1 MKITLSGNVF
11 TSYDV
16 KTKNSSKNENSFEET
31 LLNQKQQSYQTNN
44 QLSQTS
50 SKISFIDPVNGGKVS
65 VSLENST
72 LEKLQNRFG
81 VNSVVRNEAGDVEL
95 KDKAQEFVAGWFA
108 DIAYTRDFLKADV
121 NNDGVLSEE
130 EYGKTKNGLG
140 ISSSIRFEQDDF
152 VVKEE
157 ALGYFKTNNIIYSS
171 EGLNYNAYRTGKNE
185 SSIDDE
191 LNYTL
196 NLDKDFNGNITLQET
211 YEGES
216 SIEQKVQENLKK
228 LFLDNKDS
236 FIYNISYG
244 EKYFTQALNYVLE
257 TMEKSET
264 LDKDKW
270 EQIRKDN
277 YLKLD
282 GGYLRL
288 DLELIS
294 TLDQELLKKL
304 LKSFEES
311 TNSFSQVSSPLNQN
325 ETTKE
330 FLNRTN
336 IVNKETEIYV

>member
-1 MKITLSGNVF
+1 MQISLNGTAF

-16 KTKNSSKNENSFEET
+16 KAKGNSKNETFFEET
-31 LLNQKQQSYQTNN
+31 LQNQQSYQTNI
-44 QLSQTS
+44 QLSPTS
-50 SKISFIDPVNGGKVS
+50 VNTTFKDPTNDKLVTI
-65 VSLENST
+65 SLENST
-72 LEKLQNRFG
+72 IEKLQNQFG
-81 VNSVVRNEAGDVEL
+81 KDSVL
-95 KDKAQEFVAGWFA
+95 KDENGNISLTGKAQDFVAGWFA

-282 GGYLRL
+282 KGYLQL
-288 DLELIS
+288 DLEVIS
-294 TLDQELLKKL
+294 TLDSTLIEKLLKKL
-304 LKSFEES
+304 KGNNFSVEQNNLKTS
-311 TNSFSQVSSPLNQN
+311 
-325 ETTKE
+325 ETTE
-330 FLNRTN
+330 NFLNRINTK
-336 IVNKETEIYV
+336 NKEIEIYV

>member
-1 MKITLSGNVF
+1 MQISLNGTAF

-16 KTKNSSKNENSFEET
+16 KAKGNSKNETFFEET
-31 LLNQKQQSYQTNN
+31 LQNQQSYQTNI
-44 QLSQTS
+44 QLSPTS
-50 SKISFIDPVNGGKVS
+50 VNTTFKDPTNDKLVTI
-65 VSLENST
+65 SLENST
-72 LEKLQNRFG
+72 IEKLQNQFG
-81 VNSVVRNEAGDVEL
+81 KDSVL
-95 KDKAQEFVAGWFA
+95 KDENGNISLTGKAQDFVAGWFA

-130 EYGKTKNGLG
+130 EYGNTKNGLG
-140 ISSSIRFEQDDF
+140 LSSFIEFEQNDF
-152 VVKEE
+152 VLKEE

>member
-1 MKITLSGNVF
+1 MWILKGGIK
-11 TSYDV
+11 Y
-16 KTKNSSKNENSFEET
+16 E
-31 LLNQKQQSYQTNN
+31 KQQR
-44 QLSQTS
+44 
-50 SKISFIDPVNGGKVS
+50 IFI
-65 VSLENST
+65 
-72 LEKLQNRFG
+72 F
-81 VNSVVRNEAGDVEL
+81 
-95 KDKAQEFVAGWFA
+95 
-108 DIAYTRDFLKADV
+108 I
-121 NNDGVLSEE
+121 
-130 EYGKTKNGLG
+130 
-140 ISSSIRFEQDDF
+140 
-152 VVKEE
+152 
-157 ALGYFKTNNIIYSS
+157 
-171 EGLNYNAYRTGKNE
+171 
-185 SSIDDE
+185 
-191 LNYTL
+191 
-196 NLDKDFNGNITLQET
+196 
-211 YEGES
+211 
-216 SIEQKVQENLKK
+216 KK
-228 LFLDNKDS
+228 YS

>member
-1 MKITLSGNVF
+1 MQISLNGTAF

-16 KTKNSSKNENSFEET
+16 KAKGNSKNETFFEET
-31 LLNQKQQSYQTNN
+31 LQNQQSYQTNI
-44 QLSQTS
+44 QLSPTS
-50 SKISFIDPVNGGKVS
+50 VNTTFKDPTNDKLVTI
-65 VSLENST
+65 SLENST
-72 LEKLQNRFG
+72 IEKLQNQFG
-81 VNSVVRNEAGDVEL
+81 KDSVL
-95 KDKAQEFVAGWFA
+95 KDENGNISLTGKAQDFVAGWFA

-304 LKSFEES
+304 LKSKG
-311 TNSFSQVSSPLNQN
+311 TLNSLS
-325 ETTKE
+325 
-330 FLNRTN
+330 
-336 IVNKETEIYV
+336 Y

>member
-1 MKITLSGNVF
+1 MKKNKSPRNKTLTITDYEREQYKKSIVYPSQEIILDSIIN
-11 TSYDV
+11 
-16 KTKNSSKNENSFEET
+16 KTICSDLYKIIDKFPPAFVD
-31 LLNQKQQSYQTNN
+31 LL
-44 QLSQTS
+44 
-50 SKISFIDPVNGGKVS
+50 IIDPP
-65 VSLENST
+65 
-72 LEKLQNRFG
+72 
-81 VNSVVRNEAGDVEL
+81 
-95 KDKAQEFVAGWFA
+95 
-108 DIAYTRDFLKADV
+108 Y
-121 NNDGVLSEE
+121 
-130 EYGKTKNGLG
+130 
-140 ISSSIRFEQDDF
+140 
-152 VVKEE
+152 
-157 ALGYFKTNNIIYSS
+157 
-171 EGLNYNAYRTGKNE
+171 
-185 SSIDDE
+185 
-191 LNYTL
+191 

>member
-1 MKITLSGNVF
+1 M
-11 TSYDV
+11 
-16 KTKNSSKNENSFEET
+16 
-31 LLNQKQQSYQTNN
+31 
-44 QLSQTS
+44 
-50 SKISFIDPVNGGKVS
+50 S

-81 VNSVVRNEAGDVEL
+81 VNSVVKNEAGDVEL

-108 DIAYTRDFLKADV
+108 DIAYTRGFLEADV

-130 EYGKTKNGLG
+130 EYGNTKNGLG
-140 ISSSIRFEQDDF
+140 LSSFIEFEQNDF
-152 VVKEE
+152 VLKEE

>member
-1 MKITLSGNVF
+1 MQISLNGTAF

-16 KTKNSSKNENSFEET
+16 KAKGNSKNETFFEET
-31 LLNQKQQSYQTNN
+31 LQNQQSYQTNI
-44 QLSQTS
+44 QLSPTS
-50 SKISFIDPVNGGKVS
+50 VNTTFKDPTNDKLVTI
-65 VSLENST
+65 SLENST
-72 LEKLQNRFG
+72 IEKLQNQFG
-81 VNSVVRNEAGDVEL
+81 KDSVL
-95 KDKAQEFVAGWFA
+95 KDENGNISLTGKAQDFVAGWFA

-288 DLELIS
+288 DLEL
-294 TLDQELLKKL
+294 
-304 LKSFEES
+304 
-311 TNSFSQVSSPLNQN
+311 
-325 ETTKE
+325 
-330 FLNRTN
+330 
-336 IVNKETEIYV
+336 

>member
-1 MKITLSGNVF
+1 MQISLNGTAF

-16 KTKNSSKNENSFEET
+16 KAKGNSKNETFFEET
-31 LLNQKQQSYQTNN
+31 LQNQQSYQTNI
-44 QLSQTS
+44 QLSPTS
-50 SKISFIDPVNGGKVS
+50 VNTTFKDPTNDKLVTI
-65 VSLENST
+65 SLENST
-72 LEKLQNRFG
+72 IEKLQNQFG
-81 VNSVVRNEAGDVEL
+81 KDSVL
-95 KDKAQEFVAGWFA
+95 KDENGNISLTGKAQDFVAGWFA

-330 FLNRTN
+330 FLNRR
-336 IVNKETEIYV
+336 V

>member
-1 MKITLSGNVF
+1 MKITLSGTVF

-31 LLNQKQQSYQTNN
+31 LQNQKQQSYQTNI
-44 QLSQTS
+44 QLSPTS
-50 SKISFIDPVNGGKVS
+50 VNTTFKDPTNDKLVTI
-65 VSLENST
+65 SLENST
-72 LEKLQNRFG
+72 IEKLQNQFG
-81 VNSVVRNEAGDVEL
+81 KDSVL
-95 KDKAQEFVAGWFA
+95 KDENGNISLTGKAQDFVAGWFA

>member
-1 MKITLSGNVF
+1 MQISLIGTAF

-16 KTKNSSKNENSFEET
+16 KAKGNSKNETFFEET
-31 LLNQKQQSYQTNN
+31 LQNQQSYQTNI
-44 QLSQTS
+44 QLSPTS
-50 SKISFIDPVNGGKVS
+50 VNTTFKDPTNDKLVTI
-65 VSLENST
+65 SLENST
-72 LEKLQNRFG
+72 IEKLQNQFG
-81 VNSVVRNEAGDVEL
+81 KDSVL
-95 KDKAQEFVAGWFA
+95 KDENGNISLTGKAQDFVAGWFA

>member
-1 MKITLSGNVF
+1 MQISLNGTAF

-16 KTKNSSKNENSFEET
+16 KAKGNSKNETFFEET
-31 LLNQKQQSYQTNN
+31 LQNQQSYQTNI
-44 QLSQTS
+44 QLSPTS
-50 SKISFIDPVNGGKVS
+50 VNTTFKDPTNDKLVTI
-65 VSLENST
+65 SLENST
-72 LEKLQNRFG
+72 IEKLQNQFG
-81 VNSVVRNEAGDVEL
+81 KDSVL
-95 KDKAQEFVAGWFA
+95 KDENGNISLTGKAQDFVAGWFA

-216 SIEQKVQENLKK
+216 SIEQKVQENLKR

>member
-1 MKITLSGNVF
+1 MQISLNGTAF

-16 KTKNSSKNENSFEET
+16 KAKGNSKNETFFEET
-31 LLNQKQQSYQTNN
+31 LQNQQSYQTNI
-44 QLSQTS
+44 QLSPTS
-50 SKISFIDPVNGGKVS
+50 VNTTFKDPTNDKLVTI
-65 VSLENST
+65 SLENST
-72 LEKLQNRFG
+72 IEKLQNQFG
-81 VNSVVRNEAGDVEL
+81 KDSVL
-95 KDKAQEFVAGWFA
+95 KDENGNISLTGKAQDFVAGWFA

-294 TLDQELLKKL
+294 TLDQELLKKV

>member
-1 MKITLSGNVF
+1 MQISLNGTAF

-16 KTKNSSKNENSFEET
+16 KAKGNSKNETFFEET
-31 LLNQKQQSYQTNN
+31 LQNQQSYQTNI
-44 QLSQTS
+44 QLSPTS
-50 SKISFIDPVNGGKVS
+50 VNTTFKDPTNDKLVTI
-65 VSLENST
+65 SLENST
-72 LEKLQNRFG
+72 IEKLQNQFG
-81 VNSVVRNEAGDVEL
+81 KDSVL
-95 KDKAQEFVAGWFA
+95 KDENGNISLTGKAQDFVAGWFA

-228 LFLDNKDS
+228 LFLDNKYS

>member
-31 LLNQKQQSYQTNN
+31 LQNQKQQSYQTNN

-50 SKISFIDPVNGGKVS
+50 SKTSFIDPVNGGKVS

-108 DIAYTRDFLKADV
+108 DIAYTRGFLGADV

>member
-1 MKITLSGNVF
+1 MQISLNGTAF

-16 KTKNSSKNENSFEET
+16 KAKGNSKNETFFEET
-31 LLNQKQQSYQTNN
+31 LQNQQSYQTNI
-44 QLSQTS
+44 QLSPTS
-50 SKISFIDPVNGGKVS
+50 VNTTFKDPTNDKLVTI
-65 VSLENST
+65 SLENST
-72 LEKLQNRFG
+72 IEKLQNQFG
-81 VNSVVRNEAGDVEL
+81 KDSVL
-95 KDKAQEFVAGWFA
+95 KDENGNISLTGKAQDFVAGWFA

-216 SIEQKVQENLKK
+216 SIEQKVQENLKN

>member
-1 MKITLSGNVF
+1 MQISLNGTAF

-16 KTKNSSKNENSFEET
+16 KAKGNSKNETFFEET
-31 LLNQKQQSYQTNN
+31 LQNQQSYQTNI
-44 QLSQTS
+44 QLSPTS
-50 SKISFIDPVNGGKVS
+50 VNTTFKDPTNDKLVTI
-65 VSLENST
+65 SLENST
-72 LEKLQNRFG
+72 IEKLQNQFG
-81 VNSVVRNEAGDVEL
+81 KDSVL
-95 KDKAQEFVAGWFA
+95 KDENGNISLTGKAQDFVAGWFA

-304 LKSFEES
+304 LKSFE
-311 TNSFSQVSSPLNQN
+311 
-325 ETTKE
+325 
-330 FLNRTN
+330 
-336 IVNKETEIYV
+336 

>member
-1 MKITLSGNVF
+1 M
-11 TSYDV
+11 
-16 KTKNSSKNENSFEET
+16 
-31 LLNQKQQSYQTNN
+31 
-44 QLSQTS
+44 
-50 SKISFIDPVNGGKVS
+50 
-65 VSLENST
+65 
-72 LEKLQNRFG
+72 
-81 VNSVVRNEAGDVEL
+81 
-95 KDKAQEFVAGWFA
+95 
-108 DIAYTRDFLKADV
+108 
-121 NNDGVLSEE
+121 
-130 EYGKTKNGLG
+130 
-140 ISSSIRFEQDDF
+140 
-152 VVKEE
+152 
-157 ALGYFKTNNIIYSS
+157 
-171 EGLNYNAYRTGKNE
+171 
-185 SSIDDE
+185 
-191 LNYTL
+191 
-196 NLDKDFNGNITLQET
+196 QET

>member
-1 MKITLSGNVF
+1 MTI
-11 TSYDV
+11 
-16 KTKNSSKNENSFEET
+16 
-31 LLNQKQQSYQTNN
+31 
-44 QLSQTS
+44 
-50 SKISFIDPVNGGKVS
+50 
-65 VSLENST
+65 SLENST
-72 LEKLQNRFG
+72 IEKLQNQFG
-81 VNSVVRNEAGDVEL
+81 KDSVL
-95 KDKAQEFVAGWFA
+95 KDENGNISLTGKAQDFVAGWFA

-270 EQIRKDN
+270 DQIRKDN

-282 GGYLRL
+282 GNFLRL
-288 DLELIS
+288 DMELVS
-294 TLDQELLKKL
+294 TLDEELLKKL
-304 LKSFEES
+304 LQSF
-311 TNSFSQVSSPLNQN
+311 
-325 ETTKE
+325 
-330 FLNRTN
+330 
-336 IVNKETEIYV
+336 I

>member
-1 MKITLSGNVF
+1 MQISLNGTAF

-16 KTKNSSKNENSFEET
+16 KAKGNSKNETFFEET
-31 LLNQKQQSYQTNN
+31 LQNQQSYQTNI
-44 QLSQTS
+44 QLSPTS
-50 SKISFIDPVNGGKVS
+50 VNTTFKDPTNDKLVTI
-65 VSLENST
+65 SLENST
-72 LEKLQNRFG
+72 IEKLQNQFG
-81 VNSVVRNEAGDVEL
+81 KDSVL
-95 KDKAQEFVAGWFA
+95 KDENGNISLTGKAQDFVAGWFA

-130 EYGKTKNGLG
+130 EYGNTKNCLGL
-140 ISSSIRFEQDDF
+140 SSFIEFEQNDF

>member
-1 MKITLSGNVF
+1 MTIILSGNVF

>member
-1 MKITLSGNVF
+1 MQISLNGTAF

-16 KTKNSSKNENSFEET
+16 KAKGNSKNETFFEET
-31 LLNQKQQSYQTNN
+31 LQNQQSYQTNI
-44 QLSQTS
+44 QLSPTS
-50 SKISFIDPVNGGKVS
+50 VNTTFKDPTNDKLVTI
-65 VSLENST
+65 SLENST
-72 LEKLQNRFG
+72 IEKLQNQFG
-81 VNSVVRNEAGDVEL
+81 KDSVL
-95 KDKAQEFVAGWFA
+95 KDENGNISLTGKAQDFVAGWFA

-282 GGYLRL
+282 GGYL
-288 DLELIS
+288 
-294 TLDQELLKKL
+294 LLHRIN
-304 LKSFEES
+304 
-311 TNSFSQVSSPLNQN
+311 T
-325 ETTKE
+325 
-330 FLNRTN
+330 
-336 IVNKETEIYV
+336 

>member
-1 MKITLSGNVF
+1 MQISLNGTAF

-16 KTKNSSKNENSFEET
+16 KAKGNSKNETFFEET
-31 LLNQKQQSYQTNN
+31 LQNQQSYQTNI
-44 QLSQTS
+44 QLSPTS
-50 SKISFIDPVNGGKVS
+50 VNTTFKDPTNDKLVTI
-65 VSLENST
+65 SLENST
-72 LEKLQNRFG
+72 IEKLQNQFG
-81 VNSVVRNEAGDVEL
+81 KDSVL
-95 KDKAQEFVAGWFA
+95 KDENGNISLTGKAQDFVAGWFA

-294 TLDQELLKKL
+294 TLD
-304 LKSFEES
+304 
-311 TNSFSQVSSPLNQN
+311 
-325 ETTKE
+325 
-330 FLNRTN
+330 
-336 IVNKETEIYV
+336 

>member
-1 MKITLSGNVF
+1 MQISLNGTAF

-16 KTKNSSKNENSFEET
+16 KAKGNSKNETFFEET
-31 LLNQKQQSYQTNN
+31 LQNQQSYQTNI
-44 QLSQTS
+44 QLSPTS
-50 SKISFIDPVNGGKVS
+50 VNTTFKDPTNDKLVTI
-65 VSLENST
+65 SLENST
-72 LEKLQNRFG
+72 IEKLQNQFG
-81 VNSVVRNEAGDVEL
+81 KDSVL
-95 KDKAQEFVAGWFA
+95 KDENGNISLTGKAQDFVAGWFA

-244 EKYFTQALNYVLE
+244 EKYFTQALNYILE
-257 TMEKSET
+257 IMEKSET

>member
-1 MKITLSGNVF
+1 MQISLNGTAF

-16 KTKNSSKNENSFEET
+16 KAKGNSKNETFFEET
-31 LLNQKQQSYQTNN
+31 LQNQQSYQTNI
-44 QLSQTS
+44 QLSPTS
-50 SKISFIDPVNGGKVS
+50 VNTTFKDPTNDKLVTI
-65 VSLENST
+65 SLENST
-72 LEKLQNRFG
+72 IEKLQNQFG
-81 VNSVVRNEAGDVEL
+81 KDSVL
-95 KDKAQEFVAGWFA
+95 KDENGNISLTGKAQDFVAGWFA

-311 TNSFSQVSSPLNQN
+311 TNSFSQVSDPLNQN
-325 ETTKE
+325 ETTEE

>member
-1 MKITLSGNVF
+1 MQISLNGTAF

-16 KTKNSSKNENSFEET
+16 KAKGNSKNETFFEET
-31 LLNQKQQSYQTNN
+31 LQNQQSYQTNI
-44 QLSQTS
+44 QLSPTS
-50 SKISFIDPVNGGKVS
+50 VNTTFKDPTNDKLVTI
-65 VSLENST
+65 SLENST
-72 LEKLQNRFG
+72 IEKLQNQFG
-81 VNSVVRNEAGDVEL
+81 KDSVL
-95 KDKAQEFVAGWFA
+95 KDENGNISLTGKAQDFVAGWFA

-330 FLNRTN
+330 FLNRTK
-336 IVNKETEIYV
+336 IVNKETEIYA

>member
-1 MKITLSGNVF
+1 MQISLNGTAF

-16 KTKNSSKNENSFEET
+16 KAKGNSKNETFFEET
-31 LLNQKQQSYQTNN
+31 LQNQQSYQTNI
-44 QLSQTS
+44 QLSPTS
-50 SKISFIDPVNGGKVS
+50 VNTTFKDPTNDKLVTI
-65 VSLENST
+65 SLENST
-72 LEKLQNRFG
+72 IEKLQNQFG
-81 VNSVVRNEAGDVEL
+81 KDSVL
-95 KDKAQEFVAGWFA
+95 KDENGNISLTGKAQDFVAGWFA

>member
-1 MKITLSGNVF
+1 
-11 TSYDV
+11 
-16 KTKNSSKNENSFEET
+16 
-31 LLNQKQQSYQTNN
+31 
-44 QLSQTS
+44 
-50 SKISFIDPVNGGKVS
+50 
-65 VSLENST
+65 
-72 LEKLQNRFG
+72 
-81 VNSVVRNEAGDVEL
+81 
-95 KDKAQEFVAGWFA
+95 
-108 DIAYTRDFLKADV
+108 
-121 NNDGVLSEE
+121 LSEE

>member
-1 MKITLSGNVF
+1 MQISLNCTAF

-16 KTKNSSKNENSFEET
+16 KAKGNSKNETFFEET
-31 LLNQKQQSYQTNN
+31 LQNQQSYQTNI
-44 QLSQTS
+44 QLSPTS
-50 SKISFIDPVNGGKVS
+50 VNTTFKDPTNDKLVTI
-65 VSLENST
+65 SLENST
-72 LEKLQNRFG
+72 IEKLQNQFG
-81 VNSVVRNEAGDVEL
+81 KDSVL
-95 KDKAQEFVAGWFA
+95 KDENGNISLTGKAQDFVAGWFA

>member
-1 MKITLSGNVF
+1 MTI
-11 TSYDV
+11 
-16 KTKNSSKNENSFEET
+16 
-31 LLNQKQQSYQTNN
+31 
-44 QLSQTS
+44 
-50 SKISFIDPVNGGKVS
+50 
-65 VSLENST
+65 SLENST
-72 LEKLQNRFG
+72 IEKLQNQFG
-81 VNSVVRNEAGDVEL
+81 KDSVL
-95 KDKAQEFVAGWFA
+95 KDENGNISLTGKAQDFVAGWFA